1 MLLDGAQGLG
11 AVPTRVKEL
20 GCDFYAASGQ
30 KWLCGPNGLGYLY
43 VRAELAGELPA
54 PWPNFG
60 VLSDSTRAFELDLHP
75 DARRFAIGFP
85 APHQV
90 EWALV
95 ALDVLEQSGIDAIHA
110 RAAELA
116 DRLAQ
121 ALDAR
126 VAPRGRSTL
135 VSWEDPDPEATV
147 ARLQSEGMIV
157 RNLPGSPYVRASVGA
172 WSSEEELDRLVELA

>member
-1 MLLDGAQGLG
+1 MAH
-11 AVPTRVKEL
+11 
-20 GCDFYAASGQ
+20 Y
-30 KWLCGPNGLGYLY
+30 
-43 VRAELAGELPA
+43 
-54 PWPNFG
+54 G
-60 VLSDSTRAFELDLHP
+60 VLSDSTRPFELDLQP
-75 DARRFAIGFP
+75 DARRFGIGFP
-85 APHQV
+85 APNQV

-110 RAAELA
+110 RATELA

-135 VSWEDPDPEATV
+135 VSWEDADPEATV
-147 ARLQSEGMIV
+147 ARLQSEGLIV
-157 RNLPGSPYVRASVGA
+157 RNLPSSSYVRASVGA